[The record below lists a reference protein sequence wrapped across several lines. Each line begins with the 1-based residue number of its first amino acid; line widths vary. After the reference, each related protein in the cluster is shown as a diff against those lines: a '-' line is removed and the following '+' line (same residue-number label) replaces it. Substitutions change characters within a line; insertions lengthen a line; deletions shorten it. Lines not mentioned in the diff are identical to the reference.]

1 MMRKIVPIL
10 LMIALISL
18 AAPATAAKKGVD
30 KQLHYQIKVA
40 LRQNDL
46 LKAAHLAVQ
55 MKDFSDPPSP
65 YYLKAKDLLLKEGIS
80 IGDPLMSYTAI
91 QLVKVQS
98 KIELEMKHTGDIS
111 SIGQWSKY
119 SDAWG
124 TPLRSE
130 LVEKP
135 GFIYL
140 VRSAGPDRKFL
151 TEDDPIVTGRKPQG
165 FKSIKKID
173 VADKEA
179 RAQSMHKSL
188 LGLQTDAQKLSEGE
202 KQLPKGENDNL
213 KDAVVELEDLLKK
226 DQSQ

>member
-1 MMRKIVPIL
+1 MKRICPLIFIL
-10 LMIALISL
+10 AFIALAVP
-18 AAPATAAKKGVD
+18 AAAAEKGAD
-30 KQLHYQIKVA
+30 KRLHYQIKTA

-46 LKAAHLAVQ
+46 LKAANLAVK
-55 MKDFSDPPSP
+55 MKEFADPPTK
-65 YYLKAKDLLLKEGIS
+65 YYTRAKEMLFKDGIS

-91 QLVKVQS
+91 QLIKIQS
-98 KIELEMKHTGDIS
+98 KIEMEMKHTGNIS

-119 SDAWG
+119 TDAWG

-140 VRSAGPDRKFL
+140 VRSAGPDKKFM
-151 TEDDPIVTGRKPQG
+151 TDDDPIVVGQRPKG
-165 FKSIKKID
+165 FETIKKID
-173 VADKEA
+173 VSDKKA

-188 LGLQTDAQKLSEGE
+188 LGLQTDAQKLSGGE
-202 KQLPKGENDNL
+202 AKPPKDEDDNL